1 VGEIVVPFFRN
12 LFAIINQPTA
22 WSFLTGR
29 NAGSGYCE
37 DWKYPQRETVAF
49 CVFGD
54 LRPSAYALGLGLGGP
69 WVAQAWPKR
78 RPREAQASSGGNVFV
93 YNENKKMAGGGGAQS
108 APIAGIARDRKKP
121 DPHGRLINRQWNNGN
136 IQERRAFAG
145 EGACGP

>member
-54 LRPSAYALGLGLGGP
+54 FATLCLCSGFGIGWPLGGP
-69 WVAQAWPKR
+69 SVA
-78 RPREAQASSGGNVFV
+78 PREAQASSGGNVFV
-93 YNENKKMAGGGGAQS
+93 CNENKKMAGGGGAQS
-108 APIAGIARDRKKP
+108 APIAGIARDRKTV
-121 DPHGRLINRQWNNGN
+121 
-136 IQERRAFAG
+136 
-145 EGACGP
+145 